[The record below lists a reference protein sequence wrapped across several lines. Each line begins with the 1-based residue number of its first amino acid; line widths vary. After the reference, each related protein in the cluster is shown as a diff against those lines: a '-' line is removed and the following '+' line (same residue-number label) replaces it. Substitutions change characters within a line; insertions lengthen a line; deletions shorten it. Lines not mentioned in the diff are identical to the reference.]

1 MLAKA
6 RSEHR
11 ILVTLDKDFGDLVF
25 RDLKQAPPGVILFR
39 LDGASAADDTRR
51 VVSVL
56 QSNLTWVGH
65 FSVVT
70 SKSVRMRP
78 LGRTRGRP
86 R

>member
-6 RSEHR
+6 HDEHR

-39 LDGASAADDTRR
+39 LDGASPAEDTHR

-56 QSNLTWVGH
+56 QSDLIWVGH

-78 LGRTRGRP
+78 LGKARGHV
-86 R
+86 